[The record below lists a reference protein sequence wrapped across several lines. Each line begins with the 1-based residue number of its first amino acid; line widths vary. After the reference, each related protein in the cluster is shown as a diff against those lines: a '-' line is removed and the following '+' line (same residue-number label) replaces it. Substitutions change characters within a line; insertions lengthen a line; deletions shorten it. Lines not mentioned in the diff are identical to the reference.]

1 MHKKIALVTG
11 ASRGLGYQVA
21 KLLATSNVH
30 VLGLARTIGGLENL
44 SDEINSLKGSSTMIP
59 LDLTNDLDLE
69 SLAKNIFERWNK
81 VDFLIHA
88 ASIASPM
95 APVSSVSLKDFDH
108 SLTVNTRATLKLI
121 QVIDPLIRLSKNG
134 MAIFVDD
141 LIDGKFL
148 STYSSSKAASRSI
161 IYSYQKESER
171 IGVKVSIFNP
181 SPMPTSLRA
190 RFYPGETRTHLSSCE
205 SQAVKL
211 IELFEL

>member
-21 KLLATSNVH
+21 KLLAKNNVH

-44 SDEINSLKGSSTMIP
+44 SDELNYLKGSSTMIP

-69 SLAKNIFERWNK
+69 TLAKNIFERWNK

-95 APVSSVSLKDFDH
+95 TPVSSVSLKDFDR
-108 SLTVNTRATLKLI
+108 SLKVNTRATLKLI

-161 IYSYQKESER
+161 IYSYQKEFQMFL
-171 IGVKVSIFNP
+171 GF
-181 SPMPTSLRA
+181 
-190 RFYPGETRTHLSSCE
+190 
-205 SQAVKL
+205 
-211 IELFEL
+211 